1 LFYSS
6 SSYHTILQERAIIMN
21 SIVVVVVCS
30 VALLSVGTD
39 AFSMPD
45 SMSRRQSVE
54 ALIGGVTTAVV
65 TAVIPAFADDEE
77 VAAAPAPAAET
88 PPAAVE
94 DTPPA
99 PVVSDEHRAIVEAE
113 IPPVVVE
120 ETVPPAPVVVE
131 KPKYKTSLTEA
142 DAVERS
148 TTRMGGLL
156 EAFQDGPRSIRMMV
170 PSGWNKF
177 EGEVGAYDIK
187 WQDVVDKAENI
198 KISSTPVKSTTTSI
212 DVLGDVKT
220 VGAGLAQ
227 KRGATL
233 VSAEERLT
241 DGILFYK
248 FSFAIKGDKTHQLL
262 QLCICKGKLWSIDA
276 SSTERRWQFRAPLYE
291 NVFASFMPKLA

>member
-1 LFYSS
+1 
-6 SSYHTILQERAIIMN
+6 MN